1 MAKVKPGSHSP
12 PSSPRSAMSTKAGAI
27 DKPWHAHLTLDII
40 LHVLSRSVFHPF
52 ICFLV
57 PLCLR
62 AQLTPYSHPA
72 FTYTF
77 AWACIVS
84 VWWMLAIVNHRI
96 AYGRP
101 RKVEFGNQ
109 DKAQDGDEDEGTG
122 EEVVLITGGC
132 DGLGRLLA
140 EIFG

>member
-1 MAKVKPGSHSP
+1 
-12 PSSPRSAMSTKAGAI
+12 
-27 DKPWHAHLTLDII
+27 
-40 LHVLSRSVFHPF
+40 
-52 ICFLV
+52 
-57 PLCLR
+57 
-62 AQLTPYSHPA
+62 
-72 FTYTF
+72 
-77 AWACIVS
+77 
-84 VWWMLAIVNHRI
+84 MLAIVNHRI

-140 EIFG
+140 EIFGLRSIGVAVLDIQEPEGGREKVEEEEGWRWYKCDVGNWEDVERVKRELERDVCILFPNHYQSSNAFMATSITLSALCLANA